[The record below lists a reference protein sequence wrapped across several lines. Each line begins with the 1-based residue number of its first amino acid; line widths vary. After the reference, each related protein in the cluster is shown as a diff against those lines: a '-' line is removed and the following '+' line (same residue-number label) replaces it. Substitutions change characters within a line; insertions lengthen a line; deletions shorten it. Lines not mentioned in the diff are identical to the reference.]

1 MAARGKKGGRLRN
14 KRALQ
19 TTEER
24 FRQVVESA
32 LNAIVMIGPSGLIEM
47 VNGETERMFGYTRND
62 LLGKPVEMLVPERY
76 RRKHAGLRTS
86 FFANPVLRPMGAGR
100 DLCGLRRDGSEFP
113 VEIGLNPIQT
123 EQGTTVLSEIVDISV
138 RKRLEERIHAAN
150 SMLQEHLQ
158 LLEAVLENSAAVIYA
173 KRKDGRYTYIN
184 HEWEVVCGLR
194 REQVL
199 GKTDFDL
206 FPTETAEQFRSNDLA
221 VMAEGKL
228 TESEERLAA
237 PQGEQLFLSKKVPL
251 ISPNGTVEG
260 ICGISTNITDN
271 RRAELALREAI
282 TKLERERENK
292 LMSLEAIMASI
303 AHEVRQP
310 LAAIATNGSA
320 ALRFSKRTPPDY
332 DEVWAAL
339 NRIISDTHRIN
350 EVFDNIRALFR
361 KAYQAQELI
370 DVNELALETLQ
381 LLSGELRE
389 HGVSAHTELAS
400 ELPRVD
406 GHRSQL
412 QQVIINLVHN
422 AIEAMDTASDRSR
435 VLRVRTDV
443 HGGDAIIVAVEDSGP
458 GIDSKRME
466 GIFDAFVTTKSGG
479 MGLGL
484 AICCRIIENHGGKIA
499 ALSDGKSGA
508 QFRIILPT
516 RPKIL
521 DVQNKH

>member
-1 MAARGKKGGRLRN
+1 M
-14 KRALQ
+14 
-19 TTEER
+19 
-24 FRQVVESA
+24 
-32 LNAIVMIGPSGLIEM
+32 
-47 VNGETERMFGYTRND
+47 
-62 LLGKPVEMLVPERY
+62 
-76 RRKHAGLRTS
+76 
-86 FFANPVLRPMGAGR
+86 
-100 DLCGLRRDGSEFP
+100 
-113 VEIGLNPIQT
+113 
-123 EQGTTVLSEIVDISV
+123 
-138 RKRLEERIHAAN
+138 
-150 SMLQEHLQ
+150 
-158 LLEAVLENSAAVIYA
+158 
-173 KRKDGRYTYIN
+173 
-184 HEWEVVCGLR
+184 
-194 REQVL
+194 
-199 GKTDFDL
+199 
-206 FPTETAEQFRSNDLA
+206 
-221 VMAEGKL
+221 
-228 TESEERLAA
+228 
-237 PQGEQLFLSKKVPL
+237 PL

-310 LAAIATNGSA
+310 LAALAANGSA
-320 ALRFSKRTPPDY
+320 ALRFSKKTPPDY

-361 KAYQAQELI
+361 KAYQARESI

-389 HGVSAHTELAS
+389 HGVSTHTELAS
-400 ELPRVD
+400 ELPLVD
-406 GHRSQL
+406 GHRGQL

-435 VLRVRTDV
+435 VLRVRTEV

-466 GIFDAFVTTKSGG
+466 GIFDAFVTTKSDG

-484 AICCRIIENHGGKIA
+484 AICCRIIENHGGKIS